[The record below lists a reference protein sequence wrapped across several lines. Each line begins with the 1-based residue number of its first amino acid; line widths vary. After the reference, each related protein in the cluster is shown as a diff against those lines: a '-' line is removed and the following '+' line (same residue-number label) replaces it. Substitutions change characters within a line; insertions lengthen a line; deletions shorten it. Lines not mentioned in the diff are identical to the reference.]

1 MIDWITAVL
10 PCSHDPQKLRA
21 GLVACLDASG
31 EVVWTVEKALSV
43 EGSYSATIQVKSHTD
58 RTIWISGNPA
68 KWLQGHNIF
77 GTDDLRYLMG
87 RFFDSLLNNDALG
100 LCPTDDDYDRVQAG
114 QYFLKRVDLNQ
125 SWMLP
130 DRAAVLS
137 WIRAAG
143 ATCRLK
149 RRGAGQY
156 AGDTLYFGKN
166 SRRWAVKCYSKGHEI
181 SAKGHQLPKELQIP
195 ELLDF
200 ADKSLRIELVLRSMM
215 LKETHLDHAW
225 SWTKDTAKELLCSLV
240 LDDLEISDNMPAPD
254 DVLSLLPYRL
264 RLVYQSWKNGDDL
277 RQMLPK
283 NTFYRHRRAL
293 LEYGIDIA
301 IPQQAVRNNVIPLI
315 RYLEAQPATI
325 PQWAYDKGLVA

>member
-10 PCSHDPQKLRA
+10 PCSHDPKKLRA

-31 EVVWTVEKALSV
+31 DVQWTVEKALQV
-43 EGSYSATIQVKSHTD
+43 EGSYSSTIQVKSYTD

-87 RFFDSLLNNDALG
+87 RFFDSLLKHDALG

-114 QYFLKRVDLNQ
+114 QYFLSRVDLNQ

-143 ATCRLK
+143 STCRLK

-181 SAKGHQLPKELQIP
+181 SAKGHGLHKDLQHP

-200 ADKSLRIELVLRSMM
+200 AEKALRIELVIRSMG
-215 LKETHLDHAW
+215 LKDLHLDYAAH
-225 SWTKDTAKELLCSLV
+225 WTPDTAKQLLCSLV
-240 LDDLEISDNMPAPD
+240 LDGLEISDNMPAPD
-254 DVLSLLPYRL
+254 DVLNTLPYRL

-293 LEYGIDIA
+293 LPYGIDIA
-301 IPQQAVRNNVIPLI
+301 IPQQAERNNVIPLI

-325 PQWAYDKGLVA
+325 PQWAYDRGLVA